1 MKENNQTNKVAA
13 LSLSNRVLLLQ
24 CDKIGMLINQNNFN
38 LALAEVKFLKDK
50 ITELEI
56 ALLILN
62 S

>member
-13 LSLSNRVLLLQ
+13 LSLSNRVLPVQ